1 MVRTDDG
8 VKISLRLHRQGERR
22 SALIICPG
30 FFQILFVHGTKD
42 VIIGVEHSRR
52 LHQAAREPKRLEI
65 IEGGGHAE
73 ALFRDEPERFTR
85 LMQEWFGQ
93 TLAAYLGG

>member
-30 FFQILFVHGTKD
+30 FFQSQETKTFR
-42 VIIGVEHSRR
+42 H
-52 LHQAAREPKRLEI
+52 L
-65 IEGGGHAE
+65 AE
-73 ALFRDEPERFTR
+73 ALFRNEPERFTR

-93 TLAAYLGG
+93 TLTTYLGG